1 MTALITAHAQFIA
14 DKCWA
19 ASLRIYKGS
28 WPYVGLLFWSGVDQ
42 IPALSYI
49 HHTLADQV
57 HALIKWSLKVHF
69 RRQLSQNVRL
79 LNLYWFRALIT

>member
-49 HHTLADQV
+49 HHTLANQV
-57 HALIKWSLKVHF
+57 HALMSGRHKYQKK
-69 RRQLSQNVRL
+69 L
-79 LNLYWFRALIT
+79 LGNELFITDIY